1 MQKLMAFVLFM
12 ALLSQVA
19 VGAPLDLQKLREAAS
34 LSTEKSAS
42 KPTHSLDITQ
52 FYGRIINTCD
62 EAANGNCFNAVVAS
76 GRTNFVG
83 EGGDLANI
91 YVPSDD
97 YDTWRQSTSGGN
109 SIEGEFV
116 YQLSND
122 TLSCLTVELYW
133 SFKNVHSFSCE
144 IMALAA
150 NWDCH
155 LDWGLSVTGCDYNP
169 DSKQIEAVY
178 EVVNLGPEK
187 APGGVVVSQDHNGEV
202 RVQRKS
208 RNRG

>member
-1 MQKLMAFVLFM
+1 MTFVLFM
-12 ALLSQVA
+12 ALLCQV
-19 VGAPLDLQKLREAAS
+19 VLSLDVQELRREAAA
-34 LSTEKSAS
+34 LSKEQSAS
-42 KPTHSLDITQ
+42 KPTRSLDITQ

-62 EAANGNCFNAVVAS
+62 EAANGNCFQAVVAS

-97 YDTWRQSTSGGN
+97 YDTWRQSTSAGKR
-109 SIEGEFV
+109 IEGEFV

-122 TLSCLTVELYW
+122 TSCLTVELKW
-133 SFKNVHSFSCE
+133 SFSNVHEFSCE

-178 EVVNLGPEK
+178 EVVNMGPEK
-187 APGGVVVSQDHNGEV
+187 EPGGVVVTQDRSGDV

>member
-1 MQKLMAFVLFM
+1 MQIVTTTFLLLLA
-12 ALLSQVA
+12 LSQVA
-19 VGAPLDLQKLREAAS
+19 IGAPLDLQKLRDAAS
-34 LSTEKSAS
+34 LSKEKSPS
-42 KPTHSLDITQ
+42 KPAHSLDVTQ

-62 EAANGNCFNAVVAS
+62 KAANGNCFSAVVAS
-76 GRTNFVG
+76 GQTNFVG

-97 YDTWRQSTSGGN
+97 YDTWRQSTSAGKN
-109 SIEGEFV
+109 IKGEFV

-133 SFKNVHSFSCE
+133 SFKNMHEFSCE

-155 LDWGLSVTGCDYNP
+155 LDVLPVW
-169 DSKQIEAVY
+169 
-178 EVVNLGPEK
+178 
-187 APGGVVVSQDHNGEV
+187 
-202 RVQRKS
+202 
-208 RNRG
+208 